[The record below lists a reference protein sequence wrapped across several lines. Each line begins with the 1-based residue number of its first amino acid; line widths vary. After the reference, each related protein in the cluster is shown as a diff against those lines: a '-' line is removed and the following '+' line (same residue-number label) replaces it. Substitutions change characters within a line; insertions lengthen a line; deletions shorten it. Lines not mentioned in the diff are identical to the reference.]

1 MSVVRFGC
9 VEEQGA
15 FVNVSFLSWSNISIG
30 FELPGHV
37 FYAFT
42 HLGLFPLRYEG
53 ANAIYP
59 YWKERRIEHGGH
71 QIYTNPQCKFSVIN
85 YCHLTDP

>member
-15 FVNVSFLSWSNISIG
+15 FVNVFFLSWFNISIG

-42 HLGLFPLRYEG
+42 HLGLRYEG
-53 ANAIYP
+53 
-59 YWKERRIEHGGH
+59 
-71 QIYTNPQCKFSVIN
+71 
-85 YCHLTDP
+85 